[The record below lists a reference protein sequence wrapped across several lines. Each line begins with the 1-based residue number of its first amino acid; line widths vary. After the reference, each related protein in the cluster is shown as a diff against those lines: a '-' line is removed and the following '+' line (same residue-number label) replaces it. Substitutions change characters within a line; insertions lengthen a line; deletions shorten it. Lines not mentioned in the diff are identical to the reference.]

1 MANRSFLAGLAAA
14 LAHVRAAAVQRHLPI
29 LVFVIVLAAGLAMTF
44 VVYRAETMATQSR
57 FEVIADDAADRVQ
70 RRVMEHIALLRSAL
84 SFFDAEVGH
93 ISKETFRTFVDGL
106 QLDDQVSGIQGIGFA
121 RLIKRGEEREISAEL
136 EDNYGIDRG
145 VWPDSSD
152 QDRRTPIVMLQPD
165 GERNQAALGYDMYSD
180 PIRREAMKNS
190 ISVDGAFASAP
201 VQLVQE
207 ITEDKQA
214 GFLIYAPLHAP
225 AREGEPGPVIGFV
238 YAPFRAGDL
247 HEAALERAA
256 RLPIVVRT
264 EDIGSNQRAFLYS
277 SPDFETVSAHS
288 AFSVTRSFSVAGR
301 QWEMTV
307 ASTPAFRVEN
317 PSLGILVLGAISFLL
332 AAALAVSAAAQ
343 IHAVEAARRLHANT
357 EKDLHEK
364 DMMLREMKHRIKN
377 SIARVLAIARQTASR
392 SDSLDAFTASFT
404 ARLQAM
410 SNAQDMLTRS
420 HWQRTDLRELIS
432 VELGQ
437 VFGDD
442 ASACGLHGDPVELNE
457 KATQSLGL
465 VFHELATNALK
476 YGCMA
481 EEGGRLDITWTTQNR
496 ARERVLTIDWSETA
510 MSPVQAPESNGF
522 GTRLVNANIRSE
534 LQGKVDWRFEPAGLK
549 VKLEIPK
556 SSYA

>member
-1 MANRSFLAGLAAA
+1 MANRSFLAGLAAGR
-14 LAHVRAAAVQRHLPI
+14 AHVRAAAVQRHLPI
-29 LVFVIVLAAGLAMTF
+29 LVFLVVLAAGLAMTY
-44 VVYRAETMATQSR
+44 VVYRAETMATQSQ
-57 FEVIADDAADRVQ
+57 FDAIADEAADRVQ

-84 SFFDAEVGH
+84 SYFNAEKGSV
-93 ISKETFRTFVDGL
+93 SKRTFQTFVDGL

-121 RLIKRGEEREISAEL
+121 ELIKRGEEREVSAKL
-136 EDNYGIDRG
+136 ENYYGIDRD
-145 VWPDSSD
+145 VWPKATD
-152 QDRRTPIVMLQPD
+152 QDRRTPIVLLQPD
-165 GERNQAALGYDMYSD
+165 SERNLVALGYDMYSD

-190 ISVDGAFASAP
+190 ISVDGTFASAP
-201 VQLVQE
+201 VELVQE
-207 ITEDKQA
+207 ISDDKQA
-214 GFLIYAPLHAP
+214 GFLIYAPLHATP
-225 AREGEPGPVIGFV
+225 REGTPGPVVGFV

-247 HEAALERAA
+247 HKAALERAA

-301 QWEMTV
+301 QWEMTI
-307 ASTPAFRVEN
+307 ASTPAFRVES
-317 PSLGILVLGAISFLL
+317 PSLGILVLGAIAFLL
-332 AAALAVSAAAQ
+332 AGALAVSAAAQ
-343 IHAVEAARRLHANT
+343 IQAVETARRLNANT

-377 SIARVLAIARQTASR
+377 SIARVLAIARQTATR
-392 SDSLDAFTASFT
+392 SDSLDAFTTSFT

-432 VELGQ
+432 VEIKQ

-442 ASACGLHGDPVELNE
+442 ASSCALNGGQVELNE

-481 EEGGRLDITWTTQNR
+481 EDGGRLDITWKTENR
-496 ARERVLTIDWSETA
+496 AGERMLTIAWEETA
-510 MSPVQAPESNGF
+510 TSPVEAPESNGF
-522 GTRLVNANIRSE
+522 GTRLVDANIQSE
-534 LQGKVDWRFEPAGLK
+534 LLGKVDWRFEPTGLK
-549 VKLEIPK
+549 VKMAIPQ